1 MKHLVPHKIMICIG
15 IINCYKITNIRKPLA
30 NYRIHNRSISKT
42 KHHIQKKNT
51 LTIQKK
57 FYTLNF
63 NTHFPLKKFKLFNNF
78 FMSDYD
84 HIIKNVKDFNKFL
97 LDMID
102 LLNNLKRKTKNKD
115 LDFFFLERLL
125 IFSKNSR
132 EYKFYI
138 LKIILKTFNFKD
150 IVMT

>member
-1 MKHLVPHKIMICIG
+1 
-15 IINCYKITNIRKPLA
+15 
-30 NYRIHNRSISKT
+30 
-42 KHHIQKKNT
+42 
-51 LTIQKK
+51 
-57 FYTLNF
+57 
-63 NTHFPLKKFKLFNNF
+63 
-78 FMSDYD
+78 MSEYD

-138 LKIILKTFNFKD
+138 LKIILKTFNLKD
-150 IVMT
+150 IVMTIIHLTLKKILERIFILMKKINFEK